1 MYKLGHRR
9 SRSLRNVYSAI
20 AIVLLV
26 LFAGGYVI
34 ANRYIK
40 PNTTLSQDKGLV
52 SVYGQSNEKKQV
64 ITEASFKF
72 ELPANW
78 KKSTVPKSLYQLYRW
93 QGTSTDDAPRQ
104 LDIYVDDLP
113 TQLPVNR
120 LLPVE
125 AANNRITVLNTVSD
139 NCSNFTGTNI
149 AGQKSTSAP
158 AKWSGVDFICDLAT
172 YTRNV
177 TGTGSAGTIN
187 QVSLTGERG
196 KHSYFIVYTDNS
208 SNPDY
213 GILTQAL
220 QSFRAL

>member
-9 SRSLRNVYSAI
+9 SRSLRNIYS
-20 AIVLLV
+20 IVAVILLV
-26 LFAGGYVI
+26 LLGAGYIV
-34 ANRYIK
+34 ANHYLK
-40 PNTTLSQDKGLV
+40 SNTTLSQENALV
-52 SVYGQSNEKKQV
+52 TVYGQSTEKKQL
-64 ITEASFKF
+64 ITESSFRF

-78 KKSTVPKSLYQLYRW
+78 KKLTVPKSMYQLYRW
-93 QGTSTDDAPRQ
+93 QGTSTDDKPRQ
-104 LDIYVDDLP
+104 LDIYVDELP
-113 TQLPVNR
+113 TQLPINR

-125 AANNRITVLNTVSD
+125 AEDNRITISNTVSD
-139 NCSNFTGTNI
+139 NCANFTGTNL
-149 AGQKSTSAP
+149 AGQKPASAP

-187 QVSLTGERG
+187 RVSLTGEKG
-196 KHSYFIVYTDNS
+196 KHNYFIVYTDNS